1 MVLTFAVMLQR
12 QLHSVH
18 CGEQCC
24 DSQYRVSWRLA
35 FTWHRRHEGHPI
47 LTIGVIAIL
56 MQRNMRQMNNLAKH
70 WGGHSLCCPPTK
82 LLGGHV
88 PPPSFSVPMQLMQ
101 LP

>member
-56 MQRNMRQMNNLAKH
+56 MQRNTRQMNNLAKH
-70 WGGHSLCCPPTK
+70 WGGTFAMLSPNQIIGGTCPPT
-82 LLGGHV
+82 LFFGAYAV
-88 PPPSFSVPMQLMQ
+88 NATA
-101 LP
+101 